1 MPKLFI
7 NQDDRR
13 IFVVIGLTLV
23 MLMLATAYP
32 LYRVM
37 QSQTEAMAVSGL
49 RVALENK
56 VKLIE
61 NQIAYS
67 IANTHATST
76 RIFLAQS
83 LEKLNFDEFREEGI
97 IGLQQSAKKILTT
110 HFSGIKIYDAED
122 NLILSSGVNSNH
134 AELAVR
140 LDTTAEIET
149 TLLWDK
155 QFIVR
160 NAIRVL
166 NENQQPIGRIA
177 TEEYLSDLTALFKE
191 AILIGETGDFLLCAA
206 VKDNN
211 DEMDCFV
218 RGFDGNQFKRIP
230 RLMNDRPLPVHF
242 ALDEQSGIKFD
253 KDYRQIEVVA
263 AHSPVAYGLGAVLK
277 MDKEELN
284 DSFNRQV
291 QDVAVYFVLLVL
303 AGMVILY
310 SVTLP
315 LVKRLVASKAVSIKS
330 HKKLISTKVQA
341 EAISSELSAY
351 INAIGNLALISIAD
365 RKGKIMQVN
374 EKFCEISG
382 YKQQELIGKD
392 HRLLNSGFHPKS
404 FWVDMWTKVAK
415 GQVWHQEVCNRNKSG
430 NLYWVDSTIVPLIDG
445 HGRIGRYLSVRV
457 DITARKQKDRE
468 LNERLKES
476 HCLHEVHICI
486 EQSLSMNKTLQGV
499 MKSVIAAF
507 QFPEMATGK
516 IELAGETI
524 VTADFDEE
532 NSQKLSAIIKVNNE
546 AMGKIQIAYMC
557 NAEFLLP
564 HEQYLIDAIAR
575 DLGQWHERRSAEQR
589 IVEMATHDALTGL
602 PNRYLLQDRI
612 AQTLA
617 QDSRDRKQMAVL
629 FIDLDHFKNINDSL
643 GHDVGDLLLQEVAK
657 SLISCVRAEDTVA
670 RQGGDE
676 FIVVLNS
683 IGKSIDAARVAQ
695 KIIDAMKRGFY
706 IDGNECYIGSSIGI
720 AIFPDDGSDAETLLK
735 NSDVAMYHA
744 KESGRNNF
752 QFYTEELNKSI
763 HERQALGLDLR
774 YALGHNEFIL
784 HYQPVF
790 DADNQLDSAEA
801 LIRWQHPKRGLIAPD
816 RFISLAEESG
826 LIIPIGEWTIGAV
839 CKQINDWKANDY
851 QVPRVA
857 INLSA
862 RQFRDN
868 NLVSTIARMLE
879 ETGVESKYIALEITE
894 SMLIDNIERVV
905 ETLGNLNAM
914 GIHILIDDFGTG
926 YSSLNYLK
934 RFPIDT
940 LKIDRSFVRDIA
952 ADKNDH
958 AIVSAII
965 AMAHSLGMN
974 VVAEG
979 IETEEQLTILL
990 QQKCNR
996 FQGYYFSKPVVASEI
1011 ERFLKKKARRAN
1023 KLGVIRSV

>member
-13 IFVVIGLTLV
+13 IFVVIGVTLIT
-23 MLMLATAYP
+23 LMLATAYTI
-32 LYRVM
+32 YRTM
-37 QSQTEAMAVSGL
+37 QSQTEAVAVSGL
-49 RVALENK
+49 KAALENT
-56 VKLIE
+56 VKHIE
-61 NQIAYS
+61 SQITHS
-67 IANTHATST
+67 IANTNAVST
-76 RIFLAQS
+76 RIFLMQS
-83 LEKLNFDEFREEGI
+83 LEKLDSDESREEGT
-97 IGLQQSAKKILTT
+97 IGLQQSAKKILAT

-134 AELAVR
+134 TELAVG

-149 TLLWDK
+149 ILLWDK

-166 NENQQPIGRIA
+166 NEKEQPIGRIV
-177 TEEYLSDLTALFKE
+177 TEERMPDLTGLFRD
-191 AILIGETGDFLLCAA
+191 AALIGETGDFLLCAT

-211 DEMDCFV
+211 AEMDCFV
-218 RGFDGNQFKRIP
+218 RGFDSNQFKRMP
-230 RLMNDRPLPVHF
+230 RLMNNRPLPVHF
-242 ALDEQSGIKFD
+242 ALDGQSGIKFI

-277 MDKEELN
+277 VDKAELSN
-284 DSFNRQV
+284 
-291 QDVAVYFVLLVL
+291 VLGKQIQSVVL
-303 AGMVILY
+303 YLMLLIAAGMTVLY

-315 LVKRLVASKAVSIKS
+315 VVKRLVTSRNISIKS
-330 HKKLISTKVQA
+330 HKELIEEKNKA
-341 EAISSELSAY
+341 EAISSELTAY
-351 INAIGNLALISIAD
+351 INAVGNLALISIAD
-365 RKGKIMQVN
+365 RKGRIVQAN
-374 EKFCEISG
+374 EKFCEVSG
-382 YKQQELIGKD
+382 YTQQELIGKD

-445 HGRIGRYLSVRV
+445 NGKIDRYLSVRV
-457 DITARKQKDRE
+457 DITAKKQKDDE

-476 HCLHEVHICI
+476 RCLHEVHTGI
-486 EQSLSMNKTLQGV
+486 EQGLSMKKTLQGV

-507 QFPEMATGK
+507 QFPEIATGK

-532 NSQKLSAIIKVNNE
+532 NPQKLSAIIKVNNE
-546 AMGKIQIAYMC
+546 AAGKIHIAYAR
-557 NAEFLLP
+557 NEPFLLP
-564 HEQYLIDAIAR
+564 YEQYLIDAIAR

-612 AQTLA
+612 KQTLA

-657 SLISCVRAEDTVA
+657 RLISCVRAEDTVA

-695 KIIDAMKRGFY
+695 KILDAMKRGFY
-706 IDGNECYIGSSIGI
+706 IGGNECYIGSSIGI

-774 YALGHNEFIL
+774 YALERNEFIL
-784 HYQPVF
+784 YYQPVF
-790 DADNQLDSAEA
+790 NADNQLYSAEA

-826 LIIPIGEWTIGAV
+826 LIIPIGEWTIEAV
-839 CKQINDWKANDY
+839 CKQINDWKANGY

-868 NLVSTIARMLE
+868 NLVSAIARILE

-894 SMLIDNIERVV
+894 SMLVDNIERVV
-905 ETLGNLNAM
+905 ETLGHLNAM
-914 GIHILIDDFGTG
+914 GIHISIDDFGTG
-926 YSSLNYLK
+926 YSSLSYLK

-952 ADKNDH
+952 VDKNDH

-965 AMAHSLGMN
+965 AMAHSLGMD

-979 IETEEQLTILL
+979 IETEEQLSILL
-990 QQKCNR
+990 QQKCNH
-996 FQGYYFSKPVVASEI
+996 FQGYYFSKPVVASGI
-1011 ERFLKKKARRAN
+1011 ERFLKKKAQRAS
-1023 KLGVIRSV
+1023 KLRVIRSA